1 VIDPKRAHKPS
12 MNEQI
17 ARSPSQR
24 TGFVDP
30 GFINLAGSEQDYGT
44 EGFERGH
51 RHLRSQNSEFEPNEE
66 YKTEFQDV
74 TSNLVYS
81 KGKESPV
88 GLEEDF
94 KLPFRIYRPCSYLTK
109 TKDTNMELRGSSELT
124 KDSIYFNT
132 AVNLD
137 AVNNADGKFLENQA
151 ERDKL
156 EETPLY
162 TNNLLKKIFKDIDIY
177 AKITEH

>member
-1 VIDPKRAHKPS
+1 

-51 RHLRSQNSEFEPNEE
+51 RNLRSQNSEFEPNEE
-66 YKTEFQDV
+66 YKTEYQDV

>member
-1 VIDPKRAHKPS
+1 

-17 ARSPSQR
+17 SRSPSQR

-30 GFINLAGSEQDYGT
+30 GFINLAGSEQDYAA

-51 RHLRSQNSEFEPNEE
+51 KHLRSQNSEFEPNEE
-66 YKTEFQDV
+66 SKMGYQDV

-81 KGKESPV
+81 KGKESPT

-94 KLPFRIYRPCSYLTK
+94 KLPFRIYRPCSFLMK
-109 TKDTNMELRGSSELT
+109 NKDSNLELRGASELT
-124 KDSIYFNT
+124 KDSIYFN
-132 AVNLD
+132 AAINLD
-137 AVNNADGKFLENQA
+137 AVNNADGKFLDNQS
-151 ERDKL
+151 EKDKL